1 MCFQIPKTEQEW
13 LAVAK
18 QYQALWNF
26 PHAVVA
32 INGKH
37 VVLQCPRN
45 SACEYFNYKNACS
58 IVLFA
63 LVDANYNFVCRCRM
77 SRTKFWQWCFYEQV
91 SYRRI

>member
-26 PHAVVA
+26 PHEVGA
-32 INGKH
+32 IDRKH

-45 SACEYFNYKNACS
+45 SASEYFN
-58 IVLFA
+58 
-63 LVDANYNFVCRCRM
+63 
-77 SRTKFWQWCFYEQV
+77 
-91 SYRRI
+91 